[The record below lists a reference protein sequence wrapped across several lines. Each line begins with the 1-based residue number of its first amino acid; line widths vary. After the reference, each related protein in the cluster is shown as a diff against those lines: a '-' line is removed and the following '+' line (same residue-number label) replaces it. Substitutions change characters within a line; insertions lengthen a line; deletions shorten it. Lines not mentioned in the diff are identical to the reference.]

1 MKKLL
6 FTLLGLAAA
15 LTLPAQDFKIT
26 HGPWLCDMTEDGVT
40 VLWTTNKPALS
51 WVEATEDD
59 GRSFY
64 AAEHTR
70 HYETVAGRK
79 QAHKTLHAVRLN
91 NLRPGTKYCYR
102 IFSQEVLEWK
112 HGDNVLYGRTVA
124 SNVYKRAPFRFRTF
138 PATGTDCSFVILND
152 IHGRA
157 DDMTEL
163 CREINFGKHD
173 FVMLNGDMSNSIE
186 NEEQLFRDFI
196 DASVNLYA
204 SEEVLEWKHGDNV
217 LYGRTVASNVY
228 KRAPFRF
235 RTFPATGT
243 DCSFVILN
251 DIHGRADDMT
261 ELCREINFGKHDFV
275 MLNGDMSNSIENEEQ
290 LFRDF
295 IDASVNLYASETPIL
310 YNRGNHETRG
320 VFADRL
326 HDYFPTRNGRHYQL
340 CKVGSVCFLL
350 LDCGEDKPDTDI
362 EYGGLADYD
371 AYRREECEWLR
382 RAVASKTFRNASARV
397 VFLHI
402 PLDGG
407 TWHGSNHLRNLFL
420 PILNEAGINIMFSG
434 HTHRYG
440 FHPANDE
447 VRFPVVVNGNQSY
460 IRCDMTGDRIAIR
473 IVGPGGRVAHTHEF
487 PLR

>member
-204 SEEVLEWKHGDNV
+204 SE
-217 LYGRTVASNVY
+217 
-228 KRAPFRF
+228 
-235 RTFPATGT
+235 
-243 DCSFVILN
+243 
-251 DIHGRADDMT
+251 
-261 ELCREINFGKHDFV
+261 
-275 MLNGDMSNSIENEEQ
+275 
-290 LFRDF
+290 
-295 IDASVNLYASETPIL
+295 TPIL

-320 VFADRL
+320 
-326 HDYFPTRNGRHYQL
+326 
-340 CKVGSVCFLL
+340 
-350 LDCGEDKPDTDI
+350 
-362 EYGGLADYD
+362 
-371 AYRREECEWLR
+371 
-382 RAVASKTFRNASARV
+382 